1 MVCHIYLYAY
11 ESDEVR
17 KVMMQMY
24 LFVLTLPLPCY
35 VLISTLQS
43 SVLEAAALDY
53 KDLIVGQVMNDLL

>member
-1 MVCHIYLYAY
+1 
-11 ESDEVR
+11 
-17 KVMMQMY
+17 MQMY